1 MNSKK
6 SNKDHVLDF
15 FYILFG
21 AWMSG
26 FALRGFLVPN
36 HFFDGWVTGI
46 SLLFHEIHH
55 WNIAL
60 VIIIANLPFIFI
72 SSRIMSKAFVVRSII
87 GVVLFGLFLAFFPY
101 PEFFYDKLLIST
113 FGGVFLGIGIGLGM
127 RGGCALDGIEILAVY
142 TLRRTSFSMSEVIL
156 GINVLIFLSAAHFIG
171 FETALYA
178 ILTYY
183 MVTKATEYVVNGLE
197 EFTGVTIISAESEA
211 IKSVLVHKLDKGI
224 TVYKGERGYLKE
236 QYNQH
241 YDCDIIYT
249 VVTRLEVRRLKNE
262 INRIDP
268 KAFVFTNTIKE
279 TVGGILKRHA
289 EH

>member
-1 MNSKK
+1 MKTNSSFKY
-6 SNKDHVLDF
+6 HTIDF
-15 FYILFG
+15 IYILLG
-21 AWMSG
+21 AWVSG

-36 HFFDGWVTGI
+36 HFFDGGVTGI
-46 SLLFHEIHH
+46 SLLVHEIKH

-60 VIIIANLPFIFI
+60 VIILANIPFILVG
-72 SSRIMSKAFVVRSII
+72 SRIMSKVFVIRSIV
-87 GVVLFGLFLAFFPY
+87 GVVLLGLFLAFFPY

-113 FGGVFLGIGIGLGM
+113 FGGVFLGVGIGLGM

-197 EFTGVTIISAESEA
+197 EFTGVTIISGESEA
-211 IKSVLVHKLDKGI
+211 IKSVLVNKLDKGI
-224 TVYKGERGYLKE
+224 TVYKGERGYLKDNFHE
-236 QYNQH
+236 HN
-241 YDCDIIYT
+241 DCDIIYT

-262 INRIDP
+262 IKNIDP

-289 EH
+289 DH

>member
-6 SNKDHVLDF
+6 SVKLHLIDF
-15 FYILFG
+15 SYILFG
-21 AWMSG
+21 AFVCG
-26 FALRGFLVPN
+26 FALRSFLVPN
-36 HFFDGWVTGI
+36 HFFDGGVTGI
-46 SLLFHEIHH
+46 SLLFHELHH
-55 WNIAL
+55 WNIAV
-60 VIIIANLPFIFI
+60 VIILANIPFILV
-72 SSRIMSKAFVVRSII
+72 SSKIMSKAFVVRSLL
-87 GVVLFGLFLAFFPY
+87 GVVLLGLFLAFFPY
-101 PEFFYDKLLIST
+101 PEFYFDKLLIST

-142 TLRRTSFSMSEVIL
+142 TLRKTSFSMSEVIL
-156 GINVLIFLSAAHFIG
+156 GINILIFLSAAHFIG

-197 EFTGVTIISAESEA
+197 EFTGVTIISGESEA
-211 IKSVLVHKLDKGI
+211 IKAVLVNKLDKGI
-224 TVYKGERGYLKE
+224 TVYKGERGYLKD
-236 QYNQH
+236 QYDQH

-262 INRIDP
+262 IHRLDP

-279 TVGGILKRHA
+279 TVGGVLKRHA